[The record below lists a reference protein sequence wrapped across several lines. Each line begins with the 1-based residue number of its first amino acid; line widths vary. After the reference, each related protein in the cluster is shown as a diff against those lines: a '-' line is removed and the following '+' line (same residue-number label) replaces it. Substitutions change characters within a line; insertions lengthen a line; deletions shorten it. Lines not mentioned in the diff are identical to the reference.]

1 MIGEIRQNFT
11 EASASVGLILATA
24 LESNFLKLS
33 GGTMSGVLAMGNNKI
48 SGLPLATQ
56 DGDVVDCKFC
66 NRYTPARYRS
76 GSHVFRSNNIALV
89 GAIQT
94 GYDRY
99 SEVAT
104 IRWSNN
110 KFLWRGH

>member
-1 MIGEIRQNFT
+1 
-11 EASASVGLILATA
+11 
-24 LESNFLKLS
+24 
-33 GGTMSGVLAMGNNKI
+33 MSGVLAMGNNKI
-48 SGLPLATQ
+48 SGLPLETQ

-94 GYDRY
+94 GYDHY
-99 SEVAT
+99 NEVAT
-104 IRWSNN
+104 IGWSNN
-110 KFLWRGH
+110 KFFLEGALIL

>member
-1 MIGEIRQNFT
+1 
-11 EASASVGLILATA
+11 
-24 LESNFLKLS
+24 
-33 GGTMSGVLAMGNNKI
+33 MSGVLAMGNNKI
-48 SGLPLATQ
+48 TGLPLATQ

-94 GYDRY
+94 GYDHY
-99 SEVAT
+99 NESAN
-104 IRWSNN
+104 IGWSNN
-110 KFLWRGH
+110 KFF